1 MIPTEISTKN
11 LKIAETKSLRELIL
25 STGWHRTAWMT
36 MSLTG
41 GGGRIG
47 SKIKLVDDP
56 TIQVFSFLHKDE
68 SARVKR
74 LSQATPDYAVCVVSI
89 FVPD

>member
-41 GGGRIG
+41 GGRIG
-47 SKIKLVDDP
+47 SKINLVDDP

-68 SARVKR
+68 SARVKC

-89 FVPD
+89 LVPD